1 MYVNTLAVILLFRQV
16 FRHMNY
22 KENAASDSFGG
33 LLISGVMKNQT
44 LALFSIT
51 ID

>member
-1 MYVNTLAVILLFRQV
+1 MYVNTLAVILLFRQG
-16 FRHMNY
+16 FRTMNY
-22 KENAASDSFGG
+22 KENAASDSFES
-33 LLISGVMKNQT
+33 LLIPRVMKNQT